1 MFLPVFVEV
10 REDKGGWTEK
20 QEMLSNLVN
29 FVGVPDTRLRGV
41 KSFFFTGGRVWS

>member
-10 REDKGGWTEK
+10 REDKAGWTEK

-29 FVGVPDTRLRGV
+29 FVMASDEFPSLPCEE
-41 KSFFFTGGRVWS
+41 